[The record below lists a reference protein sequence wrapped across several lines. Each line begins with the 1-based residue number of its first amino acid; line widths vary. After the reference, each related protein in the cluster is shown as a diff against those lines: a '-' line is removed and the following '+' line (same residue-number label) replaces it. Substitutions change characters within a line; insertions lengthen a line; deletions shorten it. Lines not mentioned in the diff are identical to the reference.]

1 MSSFDKN
8 SNLSVIPVLRH
19 CDVYAV
25 NSVRNLL
32 EILNRL
38 STEFLSETSQEP
50 SPIMTLNYKTRHLG

>member
-25 NSVRNLL
+25 NLVRNLL
-32 EILNRL
+32 EIFNRL
-38 STEFLSETSQEP
+38 STEFLSETSQGQA
-50 SPIMTLNYKTRHLG
+50 R

>member
-19 CDVYAV
+19 GDVYAV

-38 STEFLSETSQEP
+38 STDRNIAEA
-50 SPIMTLNYKTRHLG
+50 SPKMTFCRANAL

>member
-19 CDVYAV
+19 CDVYTV

-38 STEFLSETSQEP
+38 STDRNIAGA
-50 SPIMTLNYKTRHLG
+50 SPKITFYRANAL